1 LEYTG
6 ALIMTE
12 EHIVFKGDNTA
23 AFGNNFITIMVKNPL
38 LYPISKLLF
47 VINGGDAIDPKEF
60 TDEDNFQREE
70 IILKVNLDSDE
81 TKKLK
86 DKNTGNL
93 IAYDMQGQQ
102 ATCVQTLIFNAKN
115 GVIYKNGKSC
125 C

>member
-1 LEYTG
+1 
-6 ALIMTE
+6 MSE
-12 EHIVFKGDNTA
+12 EHIIFKGDNTA
-23 AFGNNFITIMVKNPL
+23 AFGNSFITITVKNPL

-47 VINGGDAIDPKEF
+47 VINGGDAIKPKEF
-60 TDEDNFQREE
+60 TDEDNFQRAE
-70 IILKVNLDSDE
+70 ITLTANLDSEE

-93 IAYDMQGQQ
+93 VAYDMQGQQ

-115 GVIYKNGKSC
+115 GVIYKNGKHC

>member
-1 LEYTG
+1 
-6 ALIMTE
+6 MTE